1 MSSMQEPEPRSKRE
15 DRFRAHEELE
25 LRELATFASN
35 AGIESVPLPLRE
47 VVSATPKANPDDP
60 PVQRP
65 PQGPHGP
72 EPAPYYVGLEGRISI
87 VQGQVFILAVIVIAQ
102 LWLVTV
108 ALYELLSGRPDLLGY
123 VALASFFGFIIAFI
137 VTLLPRR
144 RIERPS
150 S

>member
-1 MSSMQEPEPRSKRE
+1 MSMKGPKSREKRE
-15 DRFRAHEELE
+15 ERFQTHEELE

-35 AGIESVPLPLRE
+35 AGIEVVPLRE
-47 VVSATPKANPDDP
+47 VAAVTPKANPDDP

-65 PQGPHGP
+65 PRGPQGP
-72 EPAPYYVGLEGRISI
+72 EPAPYYVGLEGRIAI

-102 LWLVTV
+102 LWLVTD
-108 ALYELLSGRPDLLGY
+108 ALYELLSGRSAPLGFL
-123 VALASFFGFIIAFI
+123 ALASFLCFVVALI
-137 VTLLPRR
+137 VTLWPRR